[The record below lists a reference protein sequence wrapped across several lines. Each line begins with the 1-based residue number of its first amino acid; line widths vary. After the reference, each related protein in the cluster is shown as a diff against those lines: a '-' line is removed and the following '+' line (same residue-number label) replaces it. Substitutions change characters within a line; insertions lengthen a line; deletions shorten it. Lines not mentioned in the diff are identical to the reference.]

1 MKSGYP
7 NGFEFIEGLAKELSA
22 KNLVFPT
29 SLNVTM
35 SIRSALSDPDS
46 SAEKVAHIV
55 GAEPVLS
62 AQLLRLANSVAI
74 NMGNKKITDLHTA
87 ITRLGYALVRN
98 VAISVGMRQLTE
110 ADPHY
115 AAHPRINGLWKHSI
129 LVAALAFVLAKKK
142 TRLSPD
148 EAMLAGM
155 LHDIGKFY
163 ILYRAKNYP
172 DLFADESAL
181 DEIIWQWHAEISQ
194 VILESWEIPE
204 EIAIAA
210 RDHEFL
216 DHNHGHPGP
225 ADLTDVVMVANI
237 LGCQDKPGIPDGFN
251 WETAPSAFERLQLNA
266 ETCIEVVKESEEEIQ
281 LITQALA

>member
-1 MKSGYP
+1 MESGHL
-7 NGFEFIEGLAKELSA
+7 NEFEFIEGLAKELSA
-22 KNLVFPT
+22 KDLVFPT

-35 SIRSALSDPDS
+35 SIRSALNDPNS

-62 AQLLRLANSVAI
+62 AQLLRLANSAAF
-74 NMGNKKITDLHTA
+74 NMSGKKITDLHTA
-87 ITRLGYALVRN
+87 ITRLGYSLVRN

-142 TRLSPD
+142 TRLNPD

-163 ILYRAKNYP
+163 ILYRAKKYP
-172 DLFADESAL
+172 RLFADESAL

-210 RDHEFL
+210 GDHELL
-216 DHNHGHPGP
+216 DHEHDNP

-266 ETCIEVVKESEEEIQ
+266 ETCLEVVKESEEEIR
-281 LITQALA
+281 LLTQALA